1 MKSVSILFSGRG
13 SNAKSIIELII
24 NKKLNFKIKNVI
36 CNNIDSKG
44 ANDIKKL
51 NVNFSIIDFMSYKN
65 LTTYNLELEK
75 KLSAKKNDYLL
86 LCGYMK
92 KVPENII
99 NAYNG
104 NVINIHPSILPK
116 YKGLHTHEKVIKNKD
131 SHHGCSTHFVTNNI
145 DCGPII
151 AQYIILVNNDDN
163 ANSIADRLLKFEHNL
178 YYKTLKMIEL
188 DTIKYKNHDI
198 YYNDKILTKPIIYD

>member
-13 SNAKSIIELII
+13 SNAKSIIELIL
-24 NKKLNFKIKNVI
+24 NKKLNFKIKKVI
-36 CNNIDSKG
+36 CNNMHSKNV
-44 ANDIKKL
+44 NDIKKYDID
-51 NVNFSIIDFMSYKN
+51 FSIIDYMSYDN
-65 LTTYNLELEK
+65 LDKYNLELEK

-92 KVPENII
+92 KVPETII
-99 NAYNG
+99 NAYSG

-116 YKGLHTHEKVIKNKD
+116 YKGLNTHEKVINNMD
-131 SHHGCSTHFVTNNI
+131 SRHGCSTYFVTNNI

-151 AQYIILVNNDDN
+151 AQYIISVNNDDN
-163 ANSIADRLLKFEHNL
+163 AISIAERLLKFEHKL

-188 DTIKYKNHDI
+188 DTIKYKNKDI
-198 YYNDKILTKPIIYD
+198 YYNNKILTKPIIYD